1 MSRPFFS
8 FMPLFTGV
16 RGREVLRR
24 LPLFRD
30 LSYGACEKA
39 MNTLIFVSLLAVVV
53 LAMVHLLSGSMRFL
67 EGTPRSVWLS
77 MAGGI
82 SVAYVFVHLLP
93 DLAKE
98 QQAIRE
104 AVGETFSFLEYH
116 VYLVALIGL
125 AVFYGLERAA
135 KTSRQ
140 RRHGAG
146 KEDSA
151 GAGIFWLH
159 IASFI
164 VYNALIGYLL
174 LHREQQGLRS
184 LILFAFAMGVHF
196 VVNDYGLRVDHKGNY
211 ERIGRWVLVAGIL
224 VGWVVGLIF
233 DVSEAVLGVLFAF
246 LAGGV
251 MMNVLKEELP
261 EERKS
266 RFWAFA
272 LGAALYTA
280 ILLTL

>member
-1 MSRPFFS
+1 
-8 FMPLFTGV
+8 
-16 RGREVLRR
+16 

-30 LSYGACEKA
+30 LTYGAREET

-53 LAMVHLLSGSMRFL
+53 LAIVHLLAGSMRFL

-93 DLAKE
+93 DLAEE
-98 QQAIRE
+98 QQAIRK
-104 AVGETFSFLEYH
+104 AVGESFSFLEYH

-135 KTSRQ
+135 KTSRH

-151 GAGIFWLH
+151 GAGVFWLH
-159 IASFI
+159 VASFT

-211 ERIGRWVLVAGIL
+211 DRVGRWVLVAGIL
-224 VGWVVGLIF
+224 AGWVVGLIF
-233 DVSEAVLGVLFAF
+233 EVSEAALGVLFAF

-251 MMNVLKEELP
+251 IMNVLKEELP

-272 LGAALYTA
+272 LGAALYAA